1 MSGKSRKIKTIFI
14 VYWFLLLYV
23 VSALVWWYIALSRQN
38 EDIFRHRLSEMN
50 LAQKDYSI
58 KLAELE
64 QRKKAK
70 TAQYMGEGIIFFLL
84 IGAGAI
90 FLYRAVKKQLQLS
103 EQQKNFMMAV
113 THELKT
119 PIAVTKLN
127 LETLQR
133 RKLDEQQQQRL
144 LQHALDE
151 TNRMNALCS
160 NLLVSSQMESG
171 KYAVSLERISLNEL
185 IQEMIRD
192 FTNRFPERKVL
203 QDCQEEAMISAD
215 TFLLQILVN
224 NLLNNAHR
232 YSPKDQPIEISVNKN
247 KQKVT
252 LSIIDGGKGIAE
264 ADRKKVFEKYYRK
277 DMPADKQVKG
287 TGLGLYIV
295 KRITAL
301 LDAEI
306 NIEENKP
313 SGCIFNVE
321 FKSEELHVS

>member
-133 RKLDEQQQQRL
+133 RKLDEQQHQRL

-277 DMPADKQVKG
+277 DMSADKQVKG